1 MASDSAAD
9 EFLRHYS
16 PVDVETDVSWR
27 TGEIELT
34 ISSYITCDEPPPQL
48 VTSVRALV
56 FHDESIL
63 LMQNVNG
70 SHILPGGRVEDGESQ
85 LDALRRE
92 LVEES
97 GVEITGIHPLG
108 FMHLRHTTPKPPNYP
123 YLYPDLFWPIF
134 RAEYDGDS
142 EETPEPDDYELSS
155 EFVPIPDLDRSSLT
169 AAELAYLD
177 HAVESRR
184 KNPA

>member
-1 MASDSAAD
+1 MESDPAAD

-56 FHDESIL
+56 FRDESIL

-70 SHILPGGRVEDGESQ
+70 PHIIPGGRVESGESH

-92 LVEES
+92 LIEEA
-97 GVEITGIHPLG
+97 GVEITDVRPLG
-108 FMHLRHTTPKPPNYP
+108 FMHLRHETPKPPNYP

-134 RAEYDGDS
+134 VAEYDGES
-142 EETPEPDDYELSS
+142 EQTRVQDDYELSS
-155 EFVPIPDLDRSSLT
+155 EFIPLGDLDRSILT
-169 AAELAYLD
+169 EAELVYLD
-177 HAVESRR
+177 HVVSAR
-184 KNPA
+184 KRVLA